1 MSSLRRTILRRIVNK
16 HVERMG
22 AGVNRRARRAKVKK
36 EK

>member
-1 MSSLRRTILRRIVNK
+1 MRRVENK

-22 AGVNRRARRAKVKK
+22 KGVNRAARRAKVKK

>member
-1 MSSLRRTILRRIVNK
+1 MSSLRRTILRKIDNA